1 MRKFAV
7 IIMALCLVVNF
18 SLAGCGA
25 KKADT
30 GTDAIE
36 QAKTMKT
43 VDQKKEYLLDQ
54 AQAFINAREFQ
65 YAIDVIQYTLKN
77 VDANSEEAKKL
88 LSKAQSAMMV
98 QMQRI
103 KG

>member
-7 IIMALCLVVNF
+7 IIMVLCLTV
-18 SLAGCGA
+18 SLAMVGCEA

-43 VDQKKEYLLDQ
+43 VDAKKEYLLDQ

-65 YAIDVIQYTLKN
+65 YAVDVIKYTLKN